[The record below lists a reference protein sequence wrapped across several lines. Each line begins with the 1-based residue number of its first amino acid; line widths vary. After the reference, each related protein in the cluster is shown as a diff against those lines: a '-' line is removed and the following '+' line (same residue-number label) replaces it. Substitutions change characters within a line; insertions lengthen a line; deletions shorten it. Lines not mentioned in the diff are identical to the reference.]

1 MKILGVEFASLSV
14 IFGLEHQ
21 EGRSTPNRRLQVLA
35 VLIWICLFFWTV
47 PITVLVL
54 YYWLF
59 HSYYFW
65 PFALMYIGWNFYDL
79 DICNKG
85 GRR

>member
-1 MKILGVEFASLSV
+1 MKILGVEFS
-14 IFGLEHQ
+14 FGEHR
-21 EGRSTPNRRLQVLA
+21 EGRLQVLA